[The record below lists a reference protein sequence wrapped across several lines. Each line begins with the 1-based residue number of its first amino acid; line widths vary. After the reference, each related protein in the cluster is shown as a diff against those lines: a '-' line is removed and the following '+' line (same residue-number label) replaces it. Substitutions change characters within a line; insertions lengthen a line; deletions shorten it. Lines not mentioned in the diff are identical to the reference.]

1 MATISQMAGMN
12 MNSTIY
18 GKMASGNRIQTA
30 KDDAAGLAI
39 SEKMEA
45 QQREASMR
53 ARNAMSEV
61 DMAKVADGAM
71 ASATDYMQDMN
82 SLSIQS
88 LNGTNS
94 ESDLNAIENQQV
106 QYASGV
112 DQIGQVTKYNETN
125 PVSGVSARSLGVGA
139 NFNTDDV
146 QAGIEKVSSM
156 RAENGAK
163 SAGFESVASVQ
174 TNIAANTQAAQS
186 RVKDLEYG
194 QASSE
199 KEKEKTL
206 QEARFAAQRQQIDDA
221 KEQVNKLFNG

>member
-71 ASATDYMQDMN
+71 GAATDYIQDMN

-94 ESDLNAIENQQV
+94 ESDLNAIENQQE

-125 PVSGVSARSLGVGA
+125 PVQGVTARSLGVGA
-139 NFNTDDV
+139 NFNTDDI
-146 QAGIEKVSSM
+146 QAGVEKVSAM

-163 SAGFESVASVQ
+163 QAGFEAAAKVQ
-174 TNIAANTQAAQS
+174 TNMAANTQSAQS
-186 RVKDLEYG
+186 RIKDLEYG
-194 QASSE
+194 KASSE
-199 KEKEKTL
+199 KEKEEQLKATRT
-206 QEARFAAQRQQIDDA
+206 QAQKQQMDDA
-221 KEQVNKLFNG
+221 KEQVNKLFGG